1 MSKICQ
7 SNRQNTVE
15 LINMHTH
22 TYILFSTRR
31 WVSSFSKDV
40 YIIFH
45 KKMGVIVFKRI
56 IKKDPV
62 DMGTLNI
69 VG

>member
-7 SNRQNTVE
+7 SNRLNTVE
-15 LINMHTH
+15 LTNIYTHTH

-31 WVSSFSKDV
+31 WVSSFSEDLLRRTLWESV
-40 YIIFH
+40 NIE
-45 KKMGVIVFKRI
+45 
-56 IKKDPV
+56 
-62 DMGTLNI
+62 TLNI